1 MKKIV
6 VIGSVPPY
14 KGGLSHFNSSLVNEL
29 IKNNEVKV
37 ISWKR
42 QYPKIIYPIDPVEKN
57 DEHLINNDETFLLD
71 FYNPFSWFKAS
82 KIINDFNP
90 DIVIFTWLSPIVSP
104 IYTTIANFIKVK
116 SKIVCIAHN
125 VSQHEGT
132 FLDNI
137 LRKAFF
143 NKVEYFIVHSNK
155 DFEDSLK
162 INSDKK
168 TILSFHPV
176 YDMFKTDLKFNS
188 KYKDKILFFGYIREY
203 KGLIYLIRAMPDI
216 IKKIN
221 VRLLIVGEFWENN
234 SFISKLLT
242 KFLTGK
248 SRNNKSFYFHEIKK
262 LNLNN
267 NIEVIDKYVP
277 DNKVGEYFSKSDI
290 LVLPYTSATQSGPIQ
305 VAYNFNTPVIC
316 TDVGGLPELVINNK
330 TGFVV
335 PSKNP
340 KALADVIIRFYKN
353 KKKKE
358 FSVNIKKLKDKYS
371 WKHYCD
377 IIESL

>member
-1 MKKIV
+1 M
-6 VIGSVPPY
+6 
-14 KGGLSHFNSSLVNEL
+14 
-29 IKNNEVKV
+29 
-37 ISWKR
+37 
-42 QYPKIIYPIDPVEKN
+42 
-57 DEHLINNDETFLLD
+57 
-71 FYNPFSWFKAS
+71 
-82 KIINDFNP
+82 
-90 DIVIFTWLSPIVSP
+90 
-104 IYTTIANFIKVK
+104 
-116 SKIVCIAHN
+116 
-125 VSQHEGT
+125 
-132 FLDNI
+132 
-137 LRKAFF
+137 
-143 NKVEYFIVHSNK
+143 NKF
-155 DFEDSLK
+155 
-162 INSDKK
+162 
-168 TILSFHPV
+168 
-176 YDMFKTDLKFNS
+176 
-188 KYKDKILFFGYIREY
+188 
-203 KGLIYLIRAMPDI
+203 
-216 IKKIN
+216 
-221 VRLLIVGEFWENN
+221 
-234 SFISKLLT
+234 LT